1 MMQYSI
7 EQEQE
12 NILKNMDFCYFEEI
26 FLTNIENS
34 YWILNASKKV
44 VHKVGEFLG
53 NKTPDAVTK
62 LSDNKVVKPDE
73 NSRNF
78 EEIIIP
84 PEKTEQILNKSGLLL

>member
-12 NILKNMDFCYFEEI
+12 NILKNMDFGYFEEI

-84 PEKTEQILNKSGLLL
+84 PEKREQILNKSGLLL

>member
-1 MMQYSI
+1 MQYSI

-12 NILKNMDFCYFEEI
+12 NILKNMDFCYLQEI

-84 PEKTEQILNKSGLLL
+84 PEKREQILNKSGLLL

>member
-78 EEIIIP
+78 EEIIIL
-84 PEKTEQILNKSGLLL
+84 PEKREQILNKSGLLL

>member
-84 PEKTEQILNKSGLLL
+84 PEKREQILNKSGLLL

>member
-1 MMQYSI
+1 MQYSI

-34 YWILNASKKV
+34 YWILNASKTV

-84 PEKTEQILNKSGLLL
+84 PEKREQILNKSGLLL

>member
-1 MMQYSI
+1 MQYSI

-34 YWILNASKKV
+34 YWILNTSKKV
-44 VHKVGEFLG
+44 VHKIGEFLG

-84 PEKTEQILNKSGLLL
+84 PEKREQILNKSGLLL

>member
-1 MMQYSI
+1 MQYSI

-84 PEKTEQILNKSGLLL
+84 PEKREQILNKSGLLL